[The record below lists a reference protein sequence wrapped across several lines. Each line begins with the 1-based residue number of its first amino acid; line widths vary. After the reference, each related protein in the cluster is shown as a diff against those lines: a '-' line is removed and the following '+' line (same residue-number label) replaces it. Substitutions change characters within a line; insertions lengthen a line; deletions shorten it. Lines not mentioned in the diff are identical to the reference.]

1 MDPLTLLKEWGP
13 WAFTVLAIMRIW
25 PLIESEIK
33 DSRETRKERQKKEA
47 ENDEKALGH
56 LEAIR
61 ATTEKGTVA
70 LEETLRHLKGGR
82 E

>member
-1 MDPLTLLKEWGP
+1 MDPLALLKEWGP

-33 DSRETRKERQKKEA
+33 ESRDIRRERQKKEA

-61 ATTEKGTVA
+61 ATTERGMTA
-70 LEETLRHLKGGR
+70 LEEALRHVRGSK